1 MERHAELGMAQ
12 RHMDDPRSKKGR
24 KVWFA
29 LESSVKQ
36 SQAGSV
42 YLQTMQQHGI
52 RCQDI
57 TTTSTIL
64 LPNTHRQFHHNS
76 VHDC

>member
-52 RCQDI
+52 RC
-57 TTTSTIL
+57 
-64 LPNTHRQFHHNS
+64 
-76 VHDC
+76 